1 MMFTDQALILF
12 CIFMF
17 YLTVL
22 GIGIFWI
29 LNSWHTQSL
38 QQHRNDI
45 NLIIMHI
52 ECAYHDTHPPP
63 PAYNNDNDN
72 VNAGAW
78 RNVPDINGGWGNIN
92 DDNDIQQSWGTVNVT
107 AAPSI
112 IGD

>member
-1 MMFTDQALILF
+1 MFTDQALILF
-12 CIFMF
+12 YVFMF

-22 GIGIFWI
+22 VVGIFWI

-38 QQHRNDI
+38 QHHRDNI

-52 ECAYHDTHPPP
+52 ERAYRDTHPPP
-63 PAYNNDNDN
+63 PAHNNDNVN

-78 RNVPDINGGWGNIN
+78 GNVLDINGGWGNI
-92 DDNDIQQSWGTVNVT
+92 DDDDVQQGWSTVNAT

-112 IGD
+112 ISD